1 MEDNGELLALL
12 ARQEAALQFER
23 FDSETALAIGLDIV
37 AAARKAGQAVTVQI
51 ALNGQVLFQHA
62 MRGTVADQADW
73 IRRKNNVVQR
83 FGRSSY
89 HVGAACRQRGEAFED
104 IRHLDGKDYAAHGGA
119 FPLTIRG
126 VGIVGT
132 LTVSGLPQAQDHALV
147 VEALQRHLA
156 APAPGA

>member
-1 MEDNGELLALL
+1 MADNGELLSLL
-12 ARQEAALQFER
+12 AQQETALQFER
-23 FDSETALAIGLDIV
+23 FDSETALAVGLDIV
-37 AAARKAGQAVTVQI
+37 AAAKTAGQAVTVQI
-51 ALNGQVLFQHA
+51 ARNGHLLFQHA
-62 MRGTVADQADW
+62 MNGTVADQAEW

-83 FGRSSY
+83 FGHSSY
-89 HVGAACRQRGEAFED
+89 HVGVACRERGEAFED

-132 LTVSGLPQAQDHALV
+132 ITVSGLPQAQDHALV

-156 APAPGA
+156 AAPGA